1 MNTPNLDQL
10 NEGDILR
17 IDYHQTVYDTDK
29 KFEVVVDSVSDN
41 GEETVITLL
50 DEWGNTTDDEVS
62 ITESGAYLSAGVF
75 NEGPINSI
83 KVVDEVPP
91 DFGKHYILFR
101 PPPHRDHVL
110 RKSRTGKF
118 ENVCKHNVD
127 IHDGERIREDK
138 ITRRQRSLMNIC
150 ADCHSHFEEHLREE
164 LPEPMGR
171 DQIEEE
177 TPFLCPSCGT
187 PPERVEYVRM
197 LTGMMS
203 RHEEGSCGPWQKHI
217 YLNWRVEGYDR

>member
-1 MNTPNLDQL
+1 MTIANPNQL
-10 NEGDILR
+10 SNGDILR
-17 IDYHQTVYDTDK
+17 LDYHRTAFDTESRV
-29 KFEVVVDSVSDN
+29 EVVVDSVREH
-41 GEETVITLL
+41 GEETLITLL

-62 ITESGAYLSAGVF
+62 ITDSEAYLSGNVWD
-75 NEGPINSI
+75 EGPINSI
-83 KVVDEVPP
+83 KVVGVVPP

-101 PPPHRDHVL
+101 PPPYRDHVL
-110 RKSRTGKF
+110 RKSRTGKV

-138 ITRRQRSLMNIC
+138 ITRRQRSLINIC
-150 ADCHSHFEEHLREE
+150 ADCHSQFEEHLREG

-171 DQIEEE
+171 DQIEKE

-203 RHEEGSCGPWQKHI
+203 RHEEGSCGPWQKQI